1 MLELLT
7 LACSL
12 CFQPVSGHILEPLAD
27 RLVQIV
33 IGVYEFGHLRV
44 LFGDWFLAFVEVV
57 QDSHVAWDNLFGYWK
72 ESQTP

>member
-12 CFQPVSGHILEPLAD
+12 RFQPVRGHILQPLAD

-33 IGVYEFGHLRV
+33 IGVFEFGHLGV
-44 LFGDWFLAFVEVV
+44 LSGDWLLALVEVV
-57 QDSHVAWDNLFGYWK
+57 QDSQVAWNNLII
-72 ESQTP
+72 

>member
-12 CFQPVSGHILEPLAD
+12 CFQPVHGHILQPLAD

-33 IGVYEFGHLRV
+33 IGVFEFGHLRV
-44 LFGDWFLAFVEVV
+44 LSGDWLLALVEVV
-57 QDSHVAWDNLFGYWK
+57 QNSQVEWDNLIV
-72 ESQTP
+72 